1 MSFRLITSAGLG
13 FLLLIAL
20 VVIAIGHR
28 QIGTSIHMAE
38 ALQQRVLPAIERID
52 EIEDLLTANERLIET
67 HNTAIRHRAFVTA
80 S

>member
-1 MSFRLITSAGLG
+1 
-13 FLLLIAL
+13 
-20 VVIAIGHR
+20 
-28 QIGTSIHMAE
+28 MAE